1 MSRALSLT
9 QSATWWPSVLW
20 QTTTL
25 ELTRNSS
32 RLLVD
37 PGIAPWEALEA
48 ARDGASQLLIT
59 HADWDHVMGIGLMPD
74 ARVWASAEAAE
85 RIRSGEARESVE
97 KEVLPY
103 GVPVEALDGMRVD
116 ELVPTG
122 GESYAIGP
130 WQAESHATPGHTPD
144 GITTWLP
151 EENLLVVGDYL
162 GMHEVPFIYDSAW
175 NYRTTLELLSTLIE
189 QHQPAHVVV
198 GHGRPHTADRA
209 LALASEDLDY
219 VNAVIAFADAGGDPE
234 QADQVPYPERGGS
247 GDDAEHRSNITLACA
262 HVAG

>member
-1 MSRALSLT
+1 MR
-9 QSATWWPSVLW
+9 
-20 QTTTL
+20 
-25 ELTRNSS
+25 
-32 RLLVD
+32 
-37 PGIAPWEALEA
+37 
-48 ARDGASQLLIT
+48 
-59 HADWDHVMGIGLMPD
+59 
-74 ARVWASAEAAE
+74 
-85 RIRSGEARESVE
+85 
-97 KEVLPY
+97 PY

-144 GITTWLP
+144 GVTTWLP

-162 GMHEVPFIYDSAW
+162 SVQEVPFIYDSAW

-209 LALASEDLDY
+209 LAVASEDLDY

-262 HVAG
+262 RVAG